1 MLKECKLTI
10 DGYVKI
16 YDLTNNTILFEG
28 ANAVNSET
36 MSIVIANMLQGNNSN
51 YIYELHM
58 GNGGTVIDETGSIT
72 YKDVTENLELGT
84 VAELYNPIYYKVVDE
99 IDMVYNDDA
108 TRNNVSVQHSEGLPY
123 TDLIITCTLEEN
135 QPDVGSAVAGE
146 IIFNEIGLKNRGQSG
161 PNTGYLL
168 SHIVFEPVTKNAGR
182 VIQIV
187 YTLRIRLQK
196 FAKYTIKEFADGI

>member
-187 YTLRIRLQK
+187 YTLRIRL
-196 FAKYTIKEFADGI
+196 

>member
-10 DGYVKI
+10 EGHVKI
-16 YDLTNNTILFEG
+16 YDLTAKTILFEG

-36 MSIVIANMLQGNNSN
+36 MSIVVANMLQGNNSN
-51 YIYELHM
+51 YVYELHM

-84 VAELYNPIYYKVVDE
+84 VAELYNPIFYKVVDE
-99 IDMVYNDDA
+99 IDNVYNDDA
-108 TRNNVSVQHSEGLPY
+108 TRNNVSVQHSEGLSY
-123 TDLIITCTLEEN
+123 TDLIITCTLEEE
-135 QPDVGSAVAGE
+135 QPNVGSAIPGE
-146 IIFNEIGLKNRGQSG
+146 IIFNEIGLKNRGLSG

-187 YTLRIRLQK
+187 YTLRIRL
-196 FAKYTIKEFADGI
+196 

>member
-36 MSIVIANMLQGNNSN
+36 MSIAIANMLQGNNSN

-99 IDMVYNDDA
+99 IDMVYNDEA

-187 YTLRIRLQK
+187 YTLRIRL
-196 FAKYTIKEFADGI
+196 